1 MESILVG
8 IDGSERG
15 EKALRWAA
23 RLANREGASLALL
36 AVIDPASDRMAKSD
50 TKLLREAVDHVLGE
64 AQKFVNDKYPEIRVE
79 ASYVKDDIV
88 EALVNASEA
97 HDMVVMGSHHG
108 GSSVAEKVW
117 GAKGLRVSVS
127 ASVPTVVVPV
137 DWDPENEREGIVVG
151 VGPDDA
157 VGDGAVAL
165 GVHLAESLSQPL
177 ELVSAWGI
185 PTLLS
190 KSAEFMGGGLAPVGE
205 QFQRNLDARVA
216 NINESNPDV
225 KVEGHS
231 INGPSPT
238 QVLMDCSKDCR
249 LLVLGTHAR
258 SAVSRALFG
267 STTCGVLNH
276 LVVPTVVVPAE
287 Q

>member
-23 RLANREGASLALL
+23 HLANREGASLALL

-50 TKLLREAVDHVLGE
+50 SKLLREAVDHVLGE
-64 AQKFVNDKYPEIRVE
+64 AQKLVNDAYPELRVE

-88 EALVNASEA
+88 EALVNAAEN
-97 HDMVVMGSHHG
+97 HDMIVMGSHHG
-108 GSSVAEKVW
+108 RASVAEKVW

-137 DWDPENEREGIVVG
+137 DWDPGKEARGIVVG

-165 GVHLAESLSQPL
+165 GVHLAESLDQPL
-177 ELVSAWGI
+177 KLVSAWGI

-205 QFQRNLDARVA
+205 QFQRNLDVRVA
-216 NINESNPDV
+216 SINESNPEV

-238 QVLMDCSKDCR
+238 QVLMEQAKDCR
-249 LLVLGTHAR
+249 VLVLGTHAR

-276 LVVPTVVVPAE
+276 LTVPTVVVPAE

>member
-23 RLANREGASLALL
+23 HLANREGASLALL

-50 TKLLREAVDHVLGE
+50 SKLLREAVDHVLGE
-64 AQKFVNDKYPEIRVE
+64 AQKLVNDAYPELRVE

-88 EALVNASEA
+88 EALVNAAEN
-97 HDMVVMGSHHG
+97 HDMIVMGSHHG
-108 GSSVAEKVW
+108 RASVAEKVW

-137 DWDPENEREGIVVG
+137 DWDPGKEARGIVVG
-151 VGPDDA
+151 VGPYDA

-165 GVHLAESLSQPL
+165 GVHLAESLDQPL
-177 ELVSAWGI
+177 KLVSAWGI

-205 QFQRNLDARVA
+205 QFQRNLDVRVA
-216 NINESNPDV
+216 SINESNPEV

-238 QVLMDCSKDCR
+238 QVLMEQAKDCR
-249 LLVLGTHAR
+249 VLVLGTHAR

-276 LVVPTVVVPAE
+276 LTVPTVVVPAE